1 MAAHVSARERG
12 SSAEGGDS
20 QWRTSRP
27 HSNFPARRSGQ
38 GWRRGCA
45 AAAAVFAT
53 AAGLLALAPASSR
66 SLSFF
71 LLQDDTSM
79 GRVPKSWGGYAH
91 GLGALSTDWG
101 GFSHGRQPPVRGGRA
116 THAAALAHAAS
127 GAPGVDAADE
137 TAPPAGPT
145 ADSSHGEEFGSKVG
159 RALAGQGSDDAGGG
173 SGGGGLHVKYLADE
187 QKAVL
192 AARDLL
198 HHPLRAV
205 THDAETSDARAPASP
220 HGAAWGHGQHGSDDA
235 RHDKAS
241 WLSASPWRRTH
252 MEAAERRV
260 EKKERDQEAGMS
272 RLRHVIADDR
282 RDLQQARDE
291 LQKAGQDL
299 KTAKHEEVHAAK
311 VRQANSH
318 YKLELDKLRV
328 DEMDAR
334 RSVLHKVARARA
346 RRARETQ
353 RVQHTQLVDSTLSR
367 ILAQAQGESAQA
379 MQLRESALKALA
391 AAHELKKEAASLT
404 GLGKD
409 MDGTAAADIAAAR
422 RAVQAGRKSAQ
433 QMLAQGAHTKQS
445 AVAAAAAEAAHAEAE
460 MKRQSAAAAALR
472 KEANAYKH
480 EAARL
485 LINADM
491 QAARA
496 PRDLSVAAR
505 VQSTAHALR
514 AHVAQVEQALSGA
527 ERLRQERLQQRQ
539 PQLLRQNARKMSAV
553 ARLSQLKL
561 KVARVKQTLQEA
573 QAHSLKST
581 LYSNCSWQM
590 Y

>member
-1 MAAHVSARERG
+1 
-12 SSAEGGDS
+12 
-20 QWRTSRP
+20 
-27 HSNFPARRSGQ
+27 
-38 GWRRGCA
+38 
-45 AAAAVFAT
+45 
-53 AAGLLALAPASSR
+53 
-66 SLSFF
+66 
-71 LLQDDTSM
+71 
-79 GRVPKSWGGYAH
+79 
-91 GLGALSTDWG
+91 
-101 GFSHGRQPPVRGGRA
+101 
-116 THAAALAHAAS
+116 
-127 GAPGVDAADE
+127 
-137 TAPPAGPT
+137 
-145 ADSSHGEEFGSKVG
+145 
-159 RALAGQGSDDAGGG
+159 
-173 SGGGGLHVKYLADE
+173 
-187 QKAVL
+187 
-192 AARDLL
+192 
-198 HHPLRAV
+198 
-205 THDAETSDARAPASP
+205 
-220 HGAAWGHGQHGSDDA
+220 
-235 RHDKAS
+235 
-241 WLSASPWRRTH
+241 

-282 RDLQQARDE
+282 SDLQQARDE

-299 KTAKHEEVHAAK
+299 KTAKQEEVHAAK

-353 RVQHTQLVDSTLSR
+353 RVQHAQLVDSTLSR
-367 ILAQAQGESAQA
+367 ILSQAQGESAQA
-379 MQLRESALKALA
+379 MQLRENALKALA

-409 MDGTAAADIAAAR
+409 MDATAAADIAAAR

-433 QMLAQGAHTKQS
+433 QKLAQGVHSKQS

-472 KEANAYKH
+472 KEANAYRH

-505 VQSTAHALR
+505 VQSTAQTLR

-527 ERLRQERLQQRQ
+527 ERLRQERLLQRQ
-539 PQLLRQNARKMSAV
+539 PQLLRQNVRKMSAV
-553 ARLSQLKL
+553 SRLSQLKL
-561 KVARVKQTLQEA
+561 KVARVKKTLQEA
-573 QAHSLKST
+573 QAHILKST
-581 LYSNCSWQM
+581 LYSNPSWQM

>member
-12 SSAEGGDS
+12 SSAKEGDS

-27 HSNFPARRSGQ
+27 HPSFPARRSGQ

-45 AAAAVFAT
+45 AAVFAT
-53 AAGLLALAPASSR
+53 AAGLFALAPASRR

-71 LLQDDTSM
+71 LLQDDTSV
-79 GRVPKSWGGYAH
+79 GRVPKSWGGYAR

-159 RALAGQGSDDAGGG
+159 RALAGQGSEGARGEG
-173 SGGGGLHVKYLADE
+173 GGGGLHVNDLADE

-205 THDAETSDARAPASP
+205 THDAATSDARAPASP
-220 HGAAWGHGQHGSDDA
+220 HDAAWGHGQHGGDDA

-272 RLRHVIADDR
+272 RLRHVIAGDR

-299 KTAKHEEVHAAK
+299 RTAKQEEVHAAK

-353 RVQHTQLVDSTLSR
+353 RVQHARLVDSTLSR

-379 MQLRESALKALA
+379 MQLRENALKALA

-409 MDGTAAADIAAAR
+409 MDATAAADIAAAR

-433 QMLAQGAHTKQS
+433 QMLAQGAHTRQS

-460 MKRQSAAAAALR
+460 MKRQRQRCGRRRIPTNTRRLVSSSTRTCRQHVHQETCLWQHVYKVQPRPYAHTLR
-472 KEANAYKH
+472 RWSK
-480 EAARL
+480 R
-485 LINADM
+485 
-491 QAARA
+491 
-496 PRDLSVAAR
+496 
-505 VQSTAHALR
+505 
-514 AHVAQVEQALSGA
+514 
-527 ERLRQERLQQRQ
+527 
-539 PQLLRQNARKMSAV
+539 
-553 ARLSQLKL
+553 
-561 KVARVKQTLQEA
+561 
-573 QAHSLKST
+573 
-581 LYSNCSWQM
+581 
-590 Y
+590 